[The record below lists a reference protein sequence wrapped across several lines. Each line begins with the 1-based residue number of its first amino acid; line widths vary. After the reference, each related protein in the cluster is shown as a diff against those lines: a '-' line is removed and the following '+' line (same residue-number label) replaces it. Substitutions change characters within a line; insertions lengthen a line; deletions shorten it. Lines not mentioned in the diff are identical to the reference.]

1 MIELPDSDTE
11 VRFSY
16 RTHASTQNAVGVIVR
31 EQSQPVA
38 MAIVNRDGVAL
49 FIPWPQVTSLSLMTA
64 AAP

>member
-1 MIELPDSDTE
+1 MIELPDGGTE

-31 EQSQPVA
+31 EQSQPVG
-38 MAIVNRDGVAL
+38 MAIMNPDGAL
-49 FIPWPQVTSLSLMTA
+49 FIPWPQVTSLSLVIA